1 MAEEAGLLAWLLI
14 ELDSLGQQQ
23 LQKHRSDVLGG
34 EEGQSLQ
41 CVFFVSP
48 DQCDISTRLRLVV
61 EGVTLS
67 ILMDF
72 HYSPAV
78 QYIKCRSL

>member
-1 MAEEAGLLAWLLI
+1 M
-14 ELDSLGQQQ
+14 S
-23 LQKHRSDVLGG
+23 
-34 EEGQSLQ
+34 
-41 CVFFVSP
+41 FFVSP